1 MYIVSL
7 FYSTATRKPSFET
20 CATKAIG
27 PNNEMEMSQTVGP
40 TTECKYQADYYGS
53 FQPTRLHYRLL
64 AQFKI
69 DTSTFP
75 SKPSYIQSYNFGVT
89 DVILEAVSQGITG
102 KCSLREFGDIS
113 LRPLKC
119 TREHVHINL
128 LIT

>member
-1 MYIVSL
+1 MYH
-7 FYSTATRKPSFET
+7 FFSTATRRPSFET
-20 CATKAIG
+20 CATKAMG
-27 PNNEMEMSQTVGP
+27 PNNEMKMSQTVGP

-75 SKPSYIQSYNFGVT
+75 SKPSYIQSYNFGIT

-102 KCSLREFGDIS
+102 RVQGYITVSSC
-113 LRPLKC
+113 PLKC